1 MFRHR
6 WVCCLLMCVCGRLGG
21 WGRRGNNCRNPA
33 RGGRNLNENDR
44 RSEEKEMGS
53 RNFRDRMSLV
63 LPKQFTLD
71 Q

>member
-1 MFRHR
+1 MLSAD
-6 WVCCLLMCVCGRLGG
+6 VLVGEGGRGRGG

-33 RGGRNLNENDR
+33 RGDRNLNENDW